1 MPAEWQ
7 NGEIDGTT
15 WHELLRSFIGVKTL
29 HICGGLS
36 KELSRA
42 LQVSE
47 IGSDPGL
54 LPDLQELASGIAEL
68 YVDSLFGSFIH
79 ARRVAGRPIRS
90 SSSSSPSSSSSSSSS
105 SSNFQTIFGAAL
117 NAYKEKTGIDP
128 LTHPLAAQL
137 QSCNSPSNVLAVLRD
152 QANKLDQSRTHDG
165 GLLNRLK
172 PTINVLCA
180 FSATLGEGV
189 SVVPVFSPAKVIFTS
204 VGVLLLTAKGV
215 YASHEAL
222 IDLFDHI
229 ARFFRRLEPFT
240 EEPFTEMPP
249 TAAMTDI
256 IVKIMVELLNI
267 SAIATKEVKRK
278 RARIFFRKLLGRSD
292 IEDALEKLD
301 IGIYDVARMAHAGLA
316 AASGKTSHVSER

>member
-1 MPAEWQ
+1 MPLPLRH
-7 NGEIDGTT
+7 GE
-15 WHELLRSFIGVKTL
+15 V
-29 HICGGLS
+29 
-36 KELSRA
+36 A
-42 LQVSE
+42 
-47 IGSDPGL
+47 
-54 LPDLQELASGIAEL
+54 
-68 YVDSLFGSFIH
+68 YLFGSFIH

-90 SSSSSPSSSSSSSSS
+90 SSSSSPSSSSPSSSS

-204 VGVLLLTAKGV
+204 VGVLLLVSIFLIPFVVFNGDVCQTAKGV

-301 IGIYDVARMAHAGLA
+301 IWIYDVAQMAHAGLA